1 MAMMNQQKLL
11 NSVMPPID
19 QKAARIRRVNPVV
32 AKKALDHYQAK
43 YGKNPSLALF
53 DRPKTKEQY

>member
-1 MAMMNQQKLL
+1 
-11 NSVMPPID
+11 MPPID

-53 DRPKTKEQY
+53 DRPKTKEQYQDE